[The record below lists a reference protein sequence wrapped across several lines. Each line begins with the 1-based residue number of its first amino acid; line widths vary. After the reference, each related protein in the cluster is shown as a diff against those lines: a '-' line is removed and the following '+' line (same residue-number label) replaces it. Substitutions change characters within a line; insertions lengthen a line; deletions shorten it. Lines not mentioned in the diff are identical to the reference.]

1 MKQIKEYFIII
12 LLLVM
17 PIILANIYYI
27 DDIGRS
33 TLGYRFWWEDGR
45 PLSDIL
51 MSVLMFSGT
60 MADIAPAPLLVA
72 CAMLSWSFY
81 RFGKEFFSNKKG
93 LFLLPLSFLI
103 NPFNVEILSYRF
115 DSLTILFSA
124 VLSFAFLFTL
134 SKNHYINFLIKV
146 ALVIGVMCLYQ
157 ASVNIILVFT
167 SLLFFYDA
175 YKLASPHEV
184 IKLSFIRVLSTL
196 LGLVIYMKVILPLT
210 LKSAHSAN
218 HPRVSADLLNT
229 VISNLKSYYSYFEG
243 IILPNGMGKFIIP
256 ALIVI
261 SLLSALVISYRY
273 LKVYKGKFGWII
285 FVISLIVVIVTP
297 VSTIGSLLPLDN
309 PMVGFSRLYIGVGSY
324 LLFVLFLATLAFKE
338 SKVPSLIVLPL
349 YAYMFVFT
357 CAYANS
363 SKHQYFVD
371 TQIIDSIKED
381 TKEFDYNTNYIIFN
395 GGPPRSSILTN
406 SSKNFPLLNR
416 LVVSYFGNWM
426 WAHYYLEINGLKQK
440 DPGYNS
446 EIVNSSLKEFC
457 NYKLVTSNQDYKLYH
472 KGVNIVI
479 DFTRK
484 SCLSN

>member
-12 LLLVM
+12 LLLVA

-51 MSVLMFSGT
+51 MSVIMFSGT

-72 CAMLSWSFY
+72 CAMLSWVFY
-81 RFGKEFFSNKKG
+81 RFGKEFFNNKKG
-93 LFLLPLSFLI
+93 VFLLPLSFLI
-103 NPFNVEILSYRF
+103 NPFIVEVVSYRF

-124 VLSFAFLFTL
+124 VLSFSFLFTL
-134 SKNHYINFLIKV
+134 SNNHYINLLTKV
-146 ALVIGVMCLYQ
+146 ALVVGVMCLYQ
-157 ASVNIILVFT
+157 ASVNIILIFT
-167 SLLFFYDA
+167 SLLFFYDV
-175 YKLASPHEV
+175 YKLASPFEI

-196 LGLVIYMKVILPLT
+196 LGLALYMKVILPLT
-210 LKSAHSAN
+210 LESSHSAN

-229 VISNLKSYYSYFEG
+229 VISNLKSYYYHIEG
-243 IILPNGMGKFIIP
+243 VILPNGMGEFIMP
-256 ALIVI
+256 VLIAI

-273 LKVYKGKFGWII
+273 LRGYKGKFGWFI
-285 FVISLIVVIVTP
+285 FVVSLLVIIVTP
-297 VSTIGSLLPLDN
+297 VATIGSLLPLDN

-324 LLFVLFLATLAFKE
+324 LLFVLFLATLACKE
-338 SKVPSLIVLPL
+338 SKVPSLVVLPM
-349 YAYMFVFT
+349 YAYMIIFT

-363 SKHQYFVD
+363 SKHQSSVD
-371 TQIIDSIKED
+371 KQIIDSIKED

-395 GGPPRSSILTN
+395 GEPPRSSILTN
-406 SSKNFPLLNR
+406 SSKNFPLLNG

-426 WAHYYLEINGLKQK
+426 WAHYYMGINGLKQM

-446 EIVNSSLKEFC
+446 EIVNSSLRDFC

-472 KGVNIVI
+472 EGVNIVV
-479 DFTRK
+479 DFSK
-484 SCLSN
+484 KDCMN